1 MENPFWLLQDCTTQ
15 TTVTSVLIIC
25 CDLVDA
31 AWLVH
36 HLAPWETVWKIL
48 PFTIWQKMRF
58 FFFPCSLLSWTS
70 CAESINLLCVFS
82 IKETKSRVE
91 YIGKGVRKFG
101 QFKWYREDNWVLFG
115 DFKVCQGHEDLEGS
129 FQLCLPL

>member
-1 MENPFWLLQDCTTQ
+1 MVLKTFSWIYGKSILTFTGLHHTDDCNKCLNYLLWPSRCSMISSSPCPMGD
-15 TTVTSVLIIC
+15 SVKDSSI
-25 CDLVDA
+25 
-31 AWLVH
+31 H
-36 HLAPWETVWKIL
+36 NLAKNEI
-48 PFTIWQKMRF
+48 F
-58 FFFPCSLLSWTS
+58 FSPCSLLSWTS

-115 DFKVCQGHEDLEGS
+115 DFKVCQE
-129 FQLCLPL
+129 